1 MAACDICEKGVING
15 RRISITRSQV
25 SRRAKR
31 SWKPNIQKVRII
43 DAKGTHKTVKICTS
57 CLRSGKVNR
66 AV

>member
-1 MAACDICEKGVING
+1 MATCDICEKGVING

-31 SWKPNIQKVRII
+31 SWKPNIQKVRIV
-43 DAKGTHKTVKICTS
+43 DANGTHRTAKVCTG